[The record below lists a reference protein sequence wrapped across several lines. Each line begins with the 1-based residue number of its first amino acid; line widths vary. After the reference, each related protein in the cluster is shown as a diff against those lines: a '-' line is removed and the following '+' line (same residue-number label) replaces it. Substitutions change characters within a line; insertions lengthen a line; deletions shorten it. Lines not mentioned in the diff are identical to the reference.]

1 MARKKVACAGSTGI
15 WLHTI
20 GCWCN
25 LVLRVMRDHV
35 LNLPRWNQPPF
46 VSGCNLNLLMGTQ
59 VSFEKIT
66 FVFSST

>member
-1 MARKKVACAGSTGI
+1 MLDPQGFGSIPLAVGD
-15 WLHTI
+15 
-20 GCWCN
+20 

-35 LNLPRWNQPPF
+35 LNLPRWNQPLF